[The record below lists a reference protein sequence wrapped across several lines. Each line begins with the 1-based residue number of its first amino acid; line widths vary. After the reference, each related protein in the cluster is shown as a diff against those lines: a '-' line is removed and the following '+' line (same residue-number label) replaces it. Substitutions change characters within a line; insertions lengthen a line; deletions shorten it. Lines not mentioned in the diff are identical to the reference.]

1 LGRRGQPAKHL
12 QGLRHPDILLPTL
25 PRLTSRNSHF
35 SLLSMLCKKEAESTL
50 LQFRRLVEHLYV
62 IYYGHCHIWLYLIAK
77 MLEYV

>member
-1 LGRRGQPAKHL
+1 
-12 QGLRHPDILLPTL
+12 
-25 PRLTSRNSHF
+25 
-35 SLLSMLCKKEAESTL
+35 MLCKKEAESTL